1 MGSHELNICSAK
13 MIKDINERKNKT
25 FLSVNTLNS
34 IFEVVLEMVT
44 YKGYVL

>member
-25 FLSVNTLNS
+25 FLSVNILKS
-34 IFEVVLEMVT
+34 IFEVVLEMVSSE
-44 YKGYVL
+44 GCVL